1 MKKNSKNNSNY
12 KKLALIAT
20 AAIAVIVIAFSIKL
34 PSKTNSDAKSD
45 ANSETVESST
55 NQIEVTKDS
64 DVVIQVKDITDTAT
78 FYPAEING
86 TALEVI
92 AVKAPDGTIRTA
104 FNTCQ
109 VCYSSGRGYYEQE
122 GDKLICQN
130 CGNQFGMGDV
140 EVTKGGCNP
149 VPITPEYKTV
159 GDDTITISKD
169 FLAQATTIFA
179 NWK

>member
-1 MKKNSKNNSNY
+1 MKLTKFN
-12 KKLALIAT
+12 KKQIIICT
-20 AAIAVIVIAFSIKL
+20 AAIVLVVLAFYIKDTD
-34 PSKTNSDAKSD
+34 KNDNKSG
-45 ANSETVESST
+45 
-55 NQIEVTKDS
+55 EVTSTGIAVAKDS
-64 DVVIQVKDITDTAT
+64 DVVIQVKDITETVT
-78 FYPAEING
+78 FYPAEIDG
-86 TALEVI
+86 TKLEVM

-130 CGNQFGMGDV
+130 CGNSFGMEDV
-140 EVTKGGCNP
+140 EVTRGGCNP

-159 GDDTITISKD
+159 KDDTITIPKS
-169 FLAQATTIFA
+169 FLAEATVIFG